1 MDKGCKLPMV
11 GYSLFLWLKCVING
25 EMCVTK
31 AKEYSTDPIA
41 GTYNAY
47 SVSAFEGELG
57 Q

>member
-1 MDKGCKLPMV
+1 MV
-11 GYSLFLWLKCVING
+11 KCGING

-41 GTYNAY
+41 GTDIAY
-47 SVSAFEGELG
+47 SVSAFESELG